1 MDITLIAI
9 TVESKCSSSWASS
22 SGMGWETHGAK
33 TEQGSHGLQHMPY
46 RASAGRQVAQQKSS
60 PISPLSSTCDTPRAT
75 GKNTAPPPRRSSKC
89 DTSRATDKSAAP
101 PACPWAN
108 VRQMSRH
115 ARAQPHLPVLQAHD
129 KPRQSVH
136 RHIRLQ
142 GKQPQTGARGLQVR
156 WCDAAISQQAW
167 RAWAWQQAAP
177 PCRMSAPAAERCR
190 AAAPGATTE
199 NAAQR
204 PSISCSP
211 AAGRCRAAAP
221 CRCTWSAPPPGPR

>member
-1 MDITLIAI
+1 MDFNTCH
-9 TVESKCSSSWASS
+9 TGPPQPDKWHSK
-22 SGMGWETHGAK
+22 
-33 TEQGSHGLQHMPY
+33 
-46 RASAGRQVAQQKSS
+46 R
-60 PISPLSSTCDTPRAT
+60 
-75 GKNTAPPPRRSSKC
+75 
-89 DTSRATDKSAAP
+89 AAP
-101 PACPWAN
+101 SARCLAHVTPLGQQARTQPHLPAVPAN
-108 VRQMSRH
+108 VTPLGQQTRAQPRLPVPGQMSGKMSRH

-190 AAAPGATTE
+190 AAAPGATTV

-221 CRCTWSAPPPGPR
+221 CRCTWSAPPPRPR